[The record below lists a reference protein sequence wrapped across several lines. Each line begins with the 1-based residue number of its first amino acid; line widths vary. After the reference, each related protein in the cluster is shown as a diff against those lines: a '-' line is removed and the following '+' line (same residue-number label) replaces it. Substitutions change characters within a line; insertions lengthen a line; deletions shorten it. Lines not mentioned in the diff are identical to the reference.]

1 MRQYGLFEAFGIEL
15 EYMLVDRSTLDVRPL
30 CDVLMQEAAGHIT
43 GDFDNGRLAWSNELV
58 NHVVELKTKGPA
70 PSLEGLHQVFHQ
82 NVQQINEL
90 LSKHNALL
98 LPTGAHPWM
107 NPFTETQLWTHES
120 SEIYKLY
127 NRIFDCRGHGWS
139 NLQSTHINLPFK
151 NEEEFGRLHA
161 AIRLVLPL
169 LPALAASTPILDGRN
184 TGFRDARLEHYRFNQ
199 KRLPIIAGS
208 IIPEAVFTQGDYQ
221 AQIFDPIRS
230 AIAPY
235 DEEGLLKQYFLN
247 SRGAI
252 ARFDRGAIEIRL
264 LDIQESPRADMA
276 IVALVVAVVQALAE
290 VEWASFD
297 AQTKWHEQD
306 LLDLLLKTIREGEEA
321 RLSDAAF
328 LRLWHYPGKRA
339 TAGELWQHLLE
350 RVADR
355 LSAEQVTTLR
365 YQLYHGTLSQRILSQ
380 LKGDFR
386 RPALHEVYRRLG
398 DCLQTNTLL

>member
-208 IIPEAVFTQGDYQ
+208 IIPEAVYTQGDYQ

-290 VEWASFD
+290 GEWASFE

>member
-208 IIPEAVFTQGDYQ
+208 IIPEAVYTQGDYL

-235 DEEGLLKQYFLN
+235 DEESLLKQYFLN

-290 VEWASFD
+290 GEWASFD
-297 AQTKWHEQD
+297 AQAKWHEQD

>member
-208 IIPEAVFTQGDYQ
+208 IIPEAVYTQGDYQ

-235 DEEGLLKQYFLN
+235 DEEGLLKQCFLN

-290 VEWASFD
+290 GEWASFD
-297 AQTKWHEQD
+297 AQAKWHEQD

-398 DCLQTNTLL
+398 DCLQSNTLL

>member
-208 IIPEAVFTQGDYQ
+208 IIPEAVYTQGDYQ

-290 VEWASFD
+290 GEWASFE
-297 AQTKWHEQD
+297 AQAKWHEQD

-398 DCLQTNTLL
+398 DCLQSNTLL

>member
-208 IIPEAVFTQGDYQ
+208 IIPEAVYTQGDYQ

-290 VEWASFD
+290 CEWASFD
-297 AQTKWHEQD
+297 AQAKWHEQD

>member
-82 NVQQINEL
+82 NVQKINEL

-208 IIPEAVFTQGDYQ
+208 IIPEAVYTQGDYQ

-290 VEWASFD
+290 GEWASFD
-297 AQTKWHEQD
+297 AQAKWHEQD

-321 RLSDAAF
+321 RLSAAAF

-386 RPALHEVYRRLG
+386 RPALHEVYHRLG
-398 DCLQTNTLL
+398 DCLQSNTLL

>member
-161 AIRLVLPL
+161 PIRLVLPL

-208 IIPEAVFTQGDYQ
+208 IIPEAVYTQGDYQ
-221 AQIFDPIRS
+221 AQIFDPIRN

-264 LDIQESPRADMA
+264 LDIQESPRADLA

-290 VEWASFD
+290 GEWASFD
-297 AQTKWHEQD
+297 AQAKWHEQD

-365 YQLYHGTLSQRILSQ
+365 YQLYHGTLSQRILLQ

-398 DCLQTNTLL
+398 DCLQSNTLL

>member
-276 IVALVVAVVQALAE
+276 IVTLVVAVVQALAE
-290 VEWASFD
+290 GEWASFD
-297 AQTKWHEQD
+297 AQAKWHEQD

-398 DCLQTNTLL
+398 DCLQSNTLL

>member
-15 EYMLVDRSTLDVRPL
+15 EYMLVDRTTLDVRPL

-82 NVQQINEL
+82 NVQKINEL

-208 IIPEAVFTQGDYQ
+208 IIPEAVYTQGDYQ

-264 LDIQESPRADMA
+264 LDIQESPRADLA

-290 VEWASFD
+290 GEWASFD
-297 AQTKWHEQD
+297 AQAKWHEQD

-398 DCLQTNTLL
+398 DCLQSNTLL

>member
-1 MRQYGLFEAFGIEL
+1 MTQYGLFEAFGIEL

-208 IIPEAVFTQGDYQ
+208 IIPEAVYTQGDYQ

-290 VEWASFD
+290 GEWASFD
-297 AQTKWHEQD
+297 AQAKWHEQD

-398 DCLQTNTLL
+398 DCLQSNTLL

>member
-15 EYMLVDRSTLDVRPL
+15 EYMLVDSGTLDVRPL

-290 VEWASFD
+290 GEWASFD
-297 AQTKWHEQD
+297 AQAKWHEQD

-398 DCLQTNTLL
+398 DCLQSNTLL

>member
-70 PSLEGLHQVFHQ
+70 PSLEGLHQVFHK

-208 IIPEAVFTQGDYQ
+208 IIPEAVYTQGDYQ

-290 VEWASFD
+290 GEWASFD
-297 AQTKWHEQD
+297 AQAKWHEQD

-398 DCLQTNTLL
+398 DCLQSNTLL

>member
-30 CDVLMQEAAGHIT
+30 CDVLMQEAAGRIT

-208 IIPEAVFTQGDYQ
+208 IIPEAVYTQGDYQ

-290 VEWASFD
+290 GEWASFD
-297 AQTKWHEQD
+297 AQAKWHEQD

-398 DCLQTNTLL
+398 DCLQSNTLL

>member
-208 IIPEAVFTQGDYQ
+208 IIPEAVYTQGDYQ

-276 IVALVVAVVQALAE
+276 IVTLVVAVVQALAE
-290 VEWASFD
+290 GEWASFD
-297 AQTKWHEQD
+297 AQAKWHEQD

-398 DCLQTNTLL
+398 DCLQSNTLL

>member
-290 VEWASFD
+290 GEWASFD
-297 AQTKWHEQD
+297 AQAKWHEQD

>member
-290 VEWASFD
+290 GEWASFD
-297 AQTKWHEQD
+297 AQAKWHEQD

-398 DCLQTNTLL
+398 DCLQSNTLL

>member
-127 NRIFDCRGHGWS
+127 NRIFDCHGHGWS

-208 IIPEAVFTQGDYQ
+208 IIPEAVYTQGDYQ

-235 DEEGLLKQYFLN
+235 DEEGLLKQCFLN

-252 ARFDRGAIEIRL
+252 ARFGRGAIEIRL

-290 VEWASFD
+290 GEWASFD
-297 AQTKWHEQD
+297 AQAKWHEQD

-398 DCLQTNTLL
+398 DCLQSNTLL

>member
-82 NVQQINEL
+82 NVQQINKL

-208 IIPEAVFTQGDYQ
+208 IIPEAVYTQGDYQ

-290 VEWASFD
+290 GEWASFD
-297 AQTKWHEQD
+297 AQAKWHEQD

-398 DCLQTNTLL
+398 DCLQSNTLL

>member
-208 IIPEAVFTQGDYQ
+208 IIPEAVYTQGDYQ

-290 VEWASFD
+290 GEWASFD
-297 AQTKWHEQD
+297 AQAKWHEQD

-398 DCLQTNTLL
+398 DCLQSNTLL

>member
-208 IIPEAVFTQGDYQ
+208 IIPEAVYTQGDYQ

-264 LDIQESPRADMA
+264 LDIQESPRADLA

-290 VEWASFD
+290 GEWASFD
-297 AQTKWHEQD
+297 AQAKWHEQD

-398 DCLQTNTLL
+398 DCLQSNTLL

>member
-208 IIPEAVFTQGDYQ
+208 IIPEAVYTQGDYQ

-290 VEWASFD
+290 GEWATYA
-297 AQTKWHEQD
+297 AQCKWHEQD

-398 DCLQTNTLL
+398 DCLQSNTLL